1 MWKIE
6 RKIEMLYTCKD
17 AKFNDAKNE
26 RELIEYAKAI
36 VQNEFF
42 RQSGIGDIDKEI
54 NKICDVNTANEA
66 LEKYAGERW
75 YPITDDQEIKD
86 LIHHRLELDAYDAF
100 RDMLETNGLIDE
112 LDEKVISDS
121 EMVKLADA
129 NTDNVLEEYSSLNAG
144 NSSVNQFVDQYM
156 KQNGVKLAE
165 QIFSFDQYWDK
176 LVVNAIDNLVA
187 NGVDIEQ
194 ARKYCIQ
201 SNGQDVQIAAY
212 DESDAESIADKI
224 KENEE

>member
-1 MWKIE
+1 
-6 RKIEMLYTCKD
+6 MLYTCKD

-26 RELIEYAKAI
+26 QELVDYAKKL
-36 VQNEFF
+36 VENKFF
-42 RQSGIGDIDKEI
+42 NNQVDGENLSEEIG
-54 NKICDVNTANEA
+54 KITDVNTANEA
-66 LEKYAGERW
+66 LKKYADELW

-100 RDMLETNGLIDE
+100 EDMLENNGLIRE

-129 NTDNVLEEYSSLNAG
+129 NTDTVLEEYSSLNAG

-156 KQNGVKLAE
+156 EQNGVELAE

-187 NGVDIEQ
+187 NGVDVEQ
-194 ARKYCIQ
+194 AKKFCIQ
-201 SNGQDVQIAAY
+201 SNSQDVQMAAY
-212 DESDAESIADKI
+212 SESDAESIADKI
-224 KENEE
+224 KESEE

>member
-1 MWKIE
+1 MIKEQQLVDCAKKVIEIKFFNNQVNVENVSEEISKI
-6 RKIEMLYTCKD
+6 T
-17 AKFNDAKNE
+17 
-26 RELIEYAKAI
+26 
-36 VQNEFF
+36 
-42 RQSGIGDIDKEI
+42 
-54 NKICDVNTANEA
+54 DVKTANEA
-66 LEKYAGERW
+66 LEKYVGEHW

-86 LIHHRLELDAYDAF
+86 LVHNRLELDAYDAF
-100 RDMLETNGLIDE
+100 EDMLENNGLIRG
-112 LDEKVISDS
+112 LDENVISDS

-129 NTDNVLEEYSSLNAG
+129 NTDNVFEEYSRLNAG

-156 KQNGVKLAE
+156 EQNGVKLAE

-176 LVVNAIDNLVA
+176 LVVNAINNLVA

-212 DESDAESIADKI
+212 SESDAESIADKI

>member
-1 MWKIE
+1 
-6 RKIEMLYTCKD
+6 MLYTCKD

-26 RELIEYAKAI
+26 QELVDCAKKVIEIK
-36 VQNEFF
+36 FF
-42 RQSGIGDIDKEI
+42 NNQVNVENVSEEI
-54 NKICDVNTANEA
+54 SKITDVKTANEA
-66 LEKYAGERW
+66 LEKYVGEHW
-75 YPITDDQEIKD
+75 YPVTDDQEIKD
-86 LIHHRLELDAYDAF
+86 LVHNRLELDAYDAF
-100 RDMLETNGLIDE
+100 EDMLENNGLIRG
-112 LDEKVISDS
+112 LDENVISDS

-156 KQNGVKLAE
+156 GQNGVKLAE

-212 DESDAESIADKI
+212 SESDAESIADKI
-224 KENEE
+224 KESEE